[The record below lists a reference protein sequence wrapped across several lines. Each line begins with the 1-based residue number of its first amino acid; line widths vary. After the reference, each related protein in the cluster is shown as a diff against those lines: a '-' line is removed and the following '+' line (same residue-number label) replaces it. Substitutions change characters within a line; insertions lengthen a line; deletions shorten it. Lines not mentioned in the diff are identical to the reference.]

1 MKIGLVTICDPV
13 PNFGNKLQNYAGIT
27 VLQSLGA
34 EVHTLVPQPQRDI
47 SGLYLRRTANRL
59 AFYKLSGRQKEWIRY
74 CRFYEF
80 DKKFLHFS
88 TELLEGKNPQN
99 NYDYFVVGSDQVW
112 NPVWYTPLK
121 QEAFL
126 LTFAKPEQKVCL
138 APSFGSS
145 TLQEEWKGHFAKWLP
160 TFPRISVREEAG
172 AKIVKELTG
181 QTAQVLIDPTM
192 MLTAAQWR
200 KIQRRSNA
208 RKKNRPY
215 LLKYFIGIQTD
226 AARQKVESLAAEHQL
241 EICELLNPDQPKP
254 YATGPREFLDLIDHA
269 DLICTD
275 SFHGIVFSL
284 LFNKPFVVFDRDGNG
299 GGMESRIITLLST
312 FQLQDRMLGRVSEKT
327 LFEHSYEKA
336 YVILEQ
342 KRKEAWQFLR
352 QSLHLE
358 QPMPQPL
365 PPAAKET
372 TDPPSVYACY
382 SRDTQERLNSSSG
395 GIYSLLAK
403 KVLGQNGVVFAA
415 CYDENLNVIHQKIS
429 SLEEL
434 PQSRGS
440 KYLQSHLGDTFAQVK
455 EVLEQGI
462 QALFVGTPC
471 QCEGLLSFLGKSYP
485 NLLCVDLICH
495 GVPSKKAWQGY
506 LTSMKQQGKEIAAVN
521 MRDKTTGWSKY
532 LYDWKFTDA
541 KGETSIQPQQ
551 ENLYMG
557 GFIQNLYLRPSC
569 VHCRLKSISRRT
581 DLTLGDYWGVWDLQP
596 EMDDNQGTSVVFL
609 HSQKGWKFFSLI
621 SDEIQFQRADLQQVI
636 QRNPSYQQSSPP
648 HPMREAFFQRLQAGE
663 DFLTITKG
671 YTETPSALTETN
683 SKPAGETI

>member
-27 VLQSLGA
+27 VLKSLGA

-47 SGLYLRRTANRL
+47 SGLYLRRTVNRL
-59 AFYKLSGRQKEWIRY
+59 AFCKLSGRQKEWIRY
-74 CRFYEF
+74 CRFYKF
-80 DKKFLHFS
+80 DKQYLNFS
-88 TELLEGKNPQN
+88 QELLDGMEELSGR
-99 NYDYFVVGSDQVW
+99 YDYFVVGSDQVW

-145 TLQEEWKGHFAKWLP
+145 ALREDWKRHFAKWLP

-172 AKIVKELTG
+172 AQIVKDLTG

-192 MLTAAQWR
+192 MLTADQWR
-200 KIQRRSNA
+200 LIQRRSNA

-215 LLKYFIGIQTD
+215 LLKYFIGGQSEGVRQEIQ
-226 AARQKVESLAAEHQL
+226 SLGEEHHL
-241 EICELLNPDQPKP
+241 EICELLREDQPKA

-284 LFNKPFVVFDRDGNG
+284 LFDKPFVVYDRDGNG
-299 GGMESRIITLLST
+299 GDMESRIITLLST
-312 FQLQDRMLGRVSEKT
+312 FQLQDRMPGRVSKEK
-327 LFEHSYEKA
+327 LFEHSYEEA
-336 YVILEQ
+336 YKILEQ

-352 QSLHLE
+352 ESLHL
-358 QPMPQPL
+358 L
-365 PPAAKET
+365 PPSPCPASNKEEL
-372 TDPPSVYACY
+372 PSVYACY
-382 SRDTQERLNSSSG
+382 SLDTQERLNSSSG
-395 GIYSLLAK
+395 GVYSLLAK
-403 KVLGQNGVVFAA
+403 KVLEQQGVVFAA
-415 CYDENLNVIHQKIS
+415 CYDENLNVVHEKIS
-429 SLEEL
+429 SLAQL

-455 EVLEQGI
+455 EALEQGV
-462 QALFVGTPC
+462 QTLFVGTPC

-506 LTSMKQQGKEIAAVN
+506 LASMKRQGKEIATVN
-521 MRDKTTGWSKY
+521 MRDKTTGWSRY
-532 LYDWKFTDA
+532 LYDWKFTDTQGNA
-541 KGETSIQPQQ
+541 TIQPQQ
-551 ENLYMG
+551 ENPYME
-557 GFIQNLYLRPSC
+557 GFIQNRYLRPSC
-569 VHCRLKSISRRT
+569 AHCRFKSISRNT

-596 EMDDNQGTSVVFL
+596 DMDDNQGTSVVFL
-609 HSQKGWKFFSLI
+609 HSQKGWQFFSQI
-621 SDEIQFQRADLQQVI
+621 SHEIRFQRADLQQVI
-636 QRNPSYQQSSPP
+636 QRNPSYRQSSPP
-648 HPMREAFFQRLQAGE
+648 HSQRGQFFQQLQAGE
-663 DFLTITKG
+663 DFLSIL
-671 YTETPSALTETN
+671 ESDVQTPSAPTETN
-683 SKPAGETI
+683 PETGR